1 MNEMESYIIRNIL
14 DDGEAIELLVAT
26 VAKKKKMADEAC
38 RWYLRHW
45 GAGLGSEGYVL
56 ALPAEPLQRQQLLH
70 LSVRTTARLQCVI
83 WECWL
88 IARHLKKV

>member
-14 DDGEAIELLVAT
+14 DDGEAIELLVVT
-26 VAKKKKMADEAC
+26 VAKKKKMANEAC

-45 GAGLGSEGYVL
+45 GVGLGSEGYVL
-56 ALPAEPLQRQQLLH
+56 ALPAEHLQWQQLLN
-70 LSVRTTARLQCVI
+70 LAVRTTARLWCVI